1 MKQRPTIEEQV
12 ARWQARLAKN
22 RQRMERQAFRARLGR
37 FLLKLHLLWP
47 GGPWYWLYRRMK

>member
-1 MKQRPTIEEQV
+1 MNRRPTTEEQI
-12 ARWQARLAKN
+12 ARWQARIAKR
-22 RQRMERQAFRARLGR
+22 RQQAQRGRLGR